1 MRWVMVITLLII
13 SNDVFGQ
20 RYTSEELDLLV
31 KEGQI
36 VENLLTKERYEVILI
51 GKYEELQE
59 LLAQMQKPID
69 DYYEENGGMR
79 GSSYSYPMPG
89 LGRDRTDIIT
99 GQVLEDDDEKW
110 SLRTDIWMFL
120 YSEKTEKIGSIAY
133 IRPHRAVRIDEIC
146 YKFKNVSVD
155 VCNE

>member
-1 MRWVMVITLLII
+1 MKWVMLFTLLII
-13 SNDVFGQ
+13 SSDVFGQ

-59 LLAQMQKPID
+59 LLEQMKEPID
-69 DYYEENGGMR
+69 NYYEENGGMN
-79 GSSYSYPMPG
+79 GSSYNYPIPA
-89 LGRDRTDIIT
+89 LGRDRTDIVT

-120 YSEKTEKIGSIAY
+120 YSEKTEPLGSVAY
-133 IRPHRAVRIDEIC
+133 YRPHRAVRIDEIC
-146 YKFKNVSVD
+146 YKFKNVSFD
-155 VCNE
+155 VCK